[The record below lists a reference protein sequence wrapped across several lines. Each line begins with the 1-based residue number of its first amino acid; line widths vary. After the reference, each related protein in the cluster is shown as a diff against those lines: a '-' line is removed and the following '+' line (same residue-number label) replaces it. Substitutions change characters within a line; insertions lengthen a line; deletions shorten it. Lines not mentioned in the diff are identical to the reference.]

1 MIRVLVADD
10 HAVVRHGLGL
20 LIGRTQDLVL
30 AGAAANGEEVL
41 QALSQQPFDL
51 LLLDL
56 NMPGLSGPDL
66 VERIREQHPALPIM
80 VFTMRSELHMARR
93 MLHKGVAGY
102 ATKGCDETL
111 LISAMR
117 QVAAG
122 RRFIDPDISEQLLFD
137 EAVSVASVAS
147 ERLSDRE
154 LQIMKLIAQG
164 KGLTEIGAELGISL
178 KTVSTHKTRLMKK
191 MDFNSNS
198 ELVIYAAEYGLIEKN

>member
-30 AGAAANGEEVL
+30 AGAVANGEEVL
-41 QALSQQPFDL
+41 QALSQQPYDV

-102 ATKGCDETL
+102 ATKGCDEAL
-111 LISAMR
+111 LITAMR
-117 QVAAG
+117 QVAG
-122 RRFIDPDISEQLLFD
+122 GGHFIDPDISEQLLLD
-137 EAVSVASVAS
+137 EAVSVAPVAS
-147 ERLSDRE
+147 ECLSDRE
-154 LQIMKLIAQG
+154 LQIMKLFAQG
-164 KGLTEIGAELGISL
+164 KGLTEIAAELGISL
-178 KTVSTHKTRLMKK
+178 KTVSTYKTRLMKK
-191 MDFNSNS
+191 MDFSSNS